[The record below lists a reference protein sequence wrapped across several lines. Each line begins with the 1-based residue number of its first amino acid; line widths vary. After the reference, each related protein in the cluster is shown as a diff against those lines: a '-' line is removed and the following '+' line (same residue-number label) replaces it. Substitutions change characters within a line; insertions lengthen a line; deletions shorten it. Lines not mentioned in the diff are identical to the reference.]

1 MKYYEIDFK
10 VTAPSEFM
18 QDSCDLIAA
27 LSGEA
32 GLETFEETES
42 GLRGY
47 AQQSLFD
54 DNTLKAVLCDFPF
67 PDVKI
72 EYTVSEAEDK
82 DWNEEWET
90 AGFEPIT
97 ISNRCVIHDGRH
109 LPEGSYDIS
118 VEIDAKLA
126 FGTGTHE
133 TTRMVA
139 SMILD
144 SNPCGKSLLDCGC
157 GTGILGIVALKAGAD
172 NVVGYDID
180 DWSTNNTMH
189 NAIINLVDDK
199 YAVMLGNSDVLSGID
214 LSFDIVAANINRNIL
229 LADIPQ
235 FRKKMK
241 AGSILIMS
249 GFYIEDAPSVIEKA
263 KEYGMELVTTIS
275 ENNWACV
282 KLAVNS

>member
-90 AGFEPIT
+90 TGFEPIT

-109 LPEGSYDIS
+109 LPEGNYDIS

>member
-10 VTAPSEFM
+10 VTAPSEVK

-47 AQQSLFD
+47 AQQALFD
-54 DNTLKAVLCDFPF
+54 DSILKASLCDFPI

-72 EYTVSEAEDK
+72 EYTIREAEDK

-90 AGFEPIT
+90 SGFEPI
-97 ISNRCVIHDGRH
+97 IIDNRCVIHDGNH
-109 LPEGSYDIS
+109 LPEGEYDIT

-133 TTRMVA
+133 TTRMVV
-139 SMILD
+139 SQILG
-144 SNPCGKSLLDCGC
+144 SHPCGKTLLDCGC
-157 GTGILGIVALKAGAD
+157 GTGILGIVALKAGASS
-172 NVVGYDID
+172 VVGYDID
-180 DWSTNNTMH
+180 DWSTNNTVH
-189 NAIINLVDDK
+189 NAIINFVDNK
-199 YAVMLGNSDVLSGID
+199 YNVMLGNSDVLYDID
-214 LSFDIVAANINRNIL
+214 QQFDIVAANINRNIL

-249 GFYIEDAPSVIEKA
+249 GFYVEDAQIVIDKA
-263 KEYGMELVTTIS
+263 KEYGLELITTIS
-275 ENNWACV
+275 DNNWACV
-282 KLAVNS
+282 KFVLTS

>member
-109 LPEGSYDIS
+109 LPEGNYDIS

-214 LSFDIVAANINRNIL
+214 QSFDIVAANINRNIL